1 MYEDIEISLAD
12 RPQTD
17 GASEIRL
24 VLKGDMRIC
33 YLRVLKNQSTGK
45 IQMGVAN

>member
-1 MYEDIEISLAD
+1 MRISKF
-12 RPQTD
+12 PSQTD
-17 GASEIRL
+17 GVSEIRL

-33 YLRVLKNQSTGK
+33 YLRVLKNKSTGK